1 MASQIRNLLSGR
13 ILTAFFL
20 ILIGALLLMPH
31 FGYDWDIDFWDLWP
45 VILVFI
51 GISSLSGEKGR
62 TRPME
67 GAIWIAFGLLF
78 LGSSLGFYHFHFHT
92 VWPLLLIAVGVLL
105 LSQHV
110 RRSSRGVDSART
122 EGGGST
128 GGDTLQAFWMLGG
141 SRNRVDSKHFHGGN
155 AAAFLSTG
163 TVDLKNADFENE
175 VVIDTL
181 SFLGKI
187 IILVPD
193 HWEISMQ
200 GVSLLGSMKD
210 KTGETV
216 SIRPKS
222 KPAGSKRLVIKGLAF
237 LGDVEV
243 SNE

>member
-1 MASQIRNLLSGR
+1 MASRIGDWLSGR

-20 ILIGALLLMPH
+20 ILIGVLLLMPH

-45 VILVFI
+45 VIPILI
-51 GISSLSGEKGR
+51 GISSLSGGKGR
-62 TRPME
+62 PKALE
-67 GAIWIAFGLLF
+67 GAVWIAFGLLF
-78 LGSSLGFYHFHFHT
+78 LGSSLGFYRFHFHM
-92 VWPLLLIAVGVLL
+92 VWPLILIAAGVLL
-105 LSQHV
+105 LSQHA
-110 RRSSRGVDSART
+110 RMGRADSGRT
-122 EGGGST
+122 EGGGS
-128 GGDTLQAFWMLGG
+128 GSGDTLQAFWMLGG

-163 TVDLKNADFENE
+163 TVDLKNADFESE
-175 VVIDTL
+175 VVIDTF
-181 SFLGKI
+181 SFLGKL

-200 GVSLLGSMKD
+200 GVSFLGSMKD

-222 KPAGSKRLVIKGLAF
+222 RPAASKRLVIKGLAF

-243 SNE
+243 SNG

>member
-20 ILIGALLLMPH
+20 IFIGALLLMPH

-45 VILVFI
+45 VILILI
-51 GISSLSGEKGR
+51 GISTLSGEKGK
-62 TRPME
+62 TKPLE
-67 GAIWIAFGLLF
+67 GAIWIVFGLLF
-78 LGSSLGFYHFHFHT
+78 LGSSLGFYRFHFHM
-92 VWPLLLIAVGVLL
+92 VWPLLLIAAGVLL
-105 LSQHV
+105 LSQHAH
-110 RRSSRGVDSART
+110 GFGSARAAA
-122 EGGGST
+122 GGSS

-181 SFLGKI
+181 SFLGKLV
-187 IILVPD
+187 ILVPE

-200 GVSLLGSMKD
+200 GASLLGNMKD
-210 KTGETV
+210 KTGESL

>member
-1 MASQIRNLLSGR
+1 MAFQFRNLLAGR

-20 ILIGALLLMPH
+20 ILIGVLLLMPH
-31 FGYDWDIDFWDLWP
+31 FGYDWNLDFWDFWP
-45 VILVFI
+45 VILIII
-51 GISSLSGEKGR
+51 GISSISGEKGKS
-62 TRPME
+62 RPMD
-67 GAIWIAFGLLF
+67 GILWIIFGLLF
-78 LGSSLGFYHFHFHT
+78 LGSSLGFYHFHFHMI
-92 VWPLLLIAVGVLL
+92 WPLLLIAAGALL

-110 RRSSRGVDSART
+110 RRSKVEHAHEA
-122 EGGGST
+122 EGNST
-128 GGDTLQAFWMLGG
+128 GGDALQAFWMLGG
-141 SRNRVDSKHFHGGN
+141 SRNRVDTKRFRGGN

-163 TVDLKNADFENE
+163 TVDLKNADFEDE

-200 GVSLLGSMKD
+200 GMSLLGSMKD
-210 KTGETV
+210 KTSESV

-243 SNE
+243 SNG

>member
-1 MASQIRNLLSGR
+1 MAFQFRALLAGR

-20 ILIGALLLMPH
+20 ILIGALMLMPH
-31 FGYDWDIDFWDLWP
+31 FGYDWNLDFWDFWP
-45 VILVFI
+45 VILIII
-51 GISSLSGEKGR
+51 GISSLSGEKGNSR
-62 TRPME
+62 HLN
-67 GAIWIAFGLLF
+67 GIVWIVFGLLF
-78 LGSSLGFYHFHFHT
+78 LGSSLGFYHFRFHMI
-92 VWPLLLIAVGVLL
+92 WPLLLITAGVLL

-110 RRSSRGVDSART
+110 RRSGVGPADERKAGES
-122 EGGGST
+122 
-128 GGDTLQAFWMLGG
+128 GGDALQAFWMLGG
-141 SRNRVDSKHFHGGN
+141 SRNRVDSKRFRGGN

-163 TVDLKNADFENE
+163 TVDLKNADFEGE
-175 VVIDTL
+175 AVIDTL

-187 IILVPD
+187 IILVPE

-200 GVSLLGSMKD
+200 GMSLLGNMKD
-210 KTGETV
+210 KTGESV